1 MMSHIINM
9 LAWRGLQ
16 GESGPGGSGEMSMVA
31 QALADRLSR
40 RGIHYGWV
48 IVAVTFLTT
57 LTTAGAMGLPG
68 ALILPLSKEFGWD
81 VAEISSAIAIRLV
94 LFGLMAPIA
103 AALIETYGVRRVVIA
118 AIAFIVTGLMFALV
132 MTTVWHLVLLWGIV
146 VGIGTGMTALVLGAI
161 IATRWFTAR
170 RGLVIGMLTA
180 SSATGQLVFLPL
192 AAWLVDHVGWRY
204 ALVPTIIALGLVG
217 LLVAVFM
224 RDRPSDLGLAPYGEA
239 PKAKAAVVPPPPVFT
254 WAFTVLRD
262 ASSSTAFWVLA
273 ATFFICGLST
283 NGLIQSHFISLCADY
298 GMPSVE
304 AASTL
309 AMMGMFDL
317 VGTIGSGWLSDRYDC
332 RALLCFYYGLRGL
345 SLLFLPYST
354 FTLYGLSLFAV
365 FYGLDWIATVPPTVR
380 LAGQAFGRE
389 RSGVV
394 FGWIFASHQ
403 IGAAVAA
410 FGAGLTRSA
419 LNTYLPAFFF
429 AGSMCVVAAGIVWL
443 IRRPPVTVVPAPAP
457 A

>member
-1 MMSHIINM
+1 M
-9 LAWRGLQ
+9 L
-16 GESGPGGSGEMSMVA
+16 A
-31 QALADRLSR
+31 QALADRLAR

-68 ALILPLSKEFGWD
+68 ALILPLSREFGWD
-81 VAEISSAIAIRLV
+81 VAQISSAIAIRLV
-94 LFGLMAPIA
+94 LFGLMAPVA
-103 AALIETYGVRRVVIA
+103 AALMETYGVRRIIIF
-118 AIAFIVTGLMFALV
+118 AICLIISGLLVALM
-132 MTTVWHLVLLWGIV
+132 MTQVWHLVVLWGIV

-161 IATRWFTAR
+161 IATRWFVAR
-170 RGLVIGMLTA
+170 RGLVVGMLTA
-180 SSATGQLVFLPL
+180 SSATGQLLFLPF

-204 ALVPTIIALGLVG
+204 ALVPTICALVVVGILVV
-217 LLVAVFM
+217 LFM
-224 RDRPSDLGLAPYGEA
+224 RDRPSDVGLAAFGEA
-239 PKAKAAVVPPPPVFT
+239 PTAAKPVVGPPPGFT
-254 WAFTVLRD
+254 WAFVVLRD
-262 ASSSTAFWVLA
+262 AARNPAFWVLA
-273 ATFFICGLST
+273 GTFFICGLST
-283 NGLIQSHFISLCADY
+283 NGLVQSHFISLCADF

-309 AMMGMFDL
+309 AMMGVFDL
-317 VGTIGSGWLSDRYDC
+317 FGTIGSGWLSDRYDS
-332 RALLCFYYGLRGL
+332 RALLCWYYGLRGL

-380 LAGQAFGRE
+380 LTAQNFGRE

-403 IGAAVAA
+403 IGAATAA
-410 FGAGLTRSA
+410 FGAGLTRSVM
-419 LNTYLPAFFF
+419 NTYLPAFFF
-429 AGSMCVVAAGIVWL
+429 AGAMCLVAASIVWL
-443 IRRPPVTVVPAPAP
+443 IRRPPVVAVPAAAP